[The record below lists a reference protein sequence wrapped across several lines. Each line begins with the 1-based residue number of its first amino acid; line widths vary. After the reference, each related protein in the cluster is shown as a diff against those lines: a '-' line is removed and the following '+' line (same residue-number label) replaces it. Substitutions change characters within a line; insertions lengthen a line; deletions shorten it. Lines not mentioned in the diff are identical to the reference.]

1 MTKTVETDATESNPT
16 GEAEMAGGAA
26 SASPEPSP
34 DPGAEA
40 AAEVERTIAPLLN
53 RILRGLSVDAKVLRE
68 RTHAFFDSHPHPDA
82 YFNVVTGIAIF

>member
-40 AAEVERTIAPLLN
+40 AAEVERTSPLC
-53 RILRGLSVDAKVLRE
+53 
-68 RTHAFFDSHPHPDA
+68 
-82 YFNVVTGIAIF
+82 